1 MTDTLE
7 LTDVRAGYVP
17 GVDILNG
24 LSLNVSSGEIVTIV
38 GPNGSGKSTCLKV
51 AAGYLRPREGSVT
64 IGGRPVEAMKVHQ
77 RVRDASIAI
86 VPQSDNVFGALSVWE
101 NLDLG
106 GNFMSGAARKARIEE
121 LVEAYPVL
129 GRKLNEK
136 AYSLSGGERQ
146 VLALARALMPSP
158 RYILLD
164 EPSAGLSP
172 VMLEEVFTAIVELV
186 KRTSIAVLLVEQ
198 NATQALAI
206 SDRAYV
212 LVLGRAALSG
222 AASEVLANDEV
233 RHLYLGGA
241 AV

>member
-1 MTDTLE
+1 
-7 LTDVRAGYVP
+7 LT
-17 GVDILNG
+17 
-24 LSLNVSSGEIVTIV
+24 
-38 GPNGSGKSTCLKV
+38 
-51 AAGYLRPREGSVT
+51 
-64 IGGRPVEAMKVHQ
+64 
-77 RVRDASIAI
+77 
-86 VPQSDNVFGALSVWE
+86 VWE

-106 GNFMSGAARKARIEE
+106 GNFMNAQSRKMRIEE

-129 GRKLNEK
+129 ARKLREK

-158 RYILLD
+158 KYILLD

-222 AASEVLANDEV
+222 LASEVLANDEV

-241 AV
+241 A